1 MSNIID
7 WIYVNFEHI
16 LAIYGAVV
24 AICSTIVKITPTQK
38 DDNVWAK
45 IIKILD
51 KFSVCFTKEDIA
63 KLAAATK
70 KFKK

>member
-1 MSNIID
+1 MLN
-7 WIYVNFEHI
+7 WILEHWVDL

-24 AICSTIVKITPTQK
+24 AICSTVVKLTPSTK

-51 KFSVCFTKEDIA
+51 RFSVVFTKEDAEKI
-63 KLAAATK
+63 AAATK
-70 KFKK
+70 RLKK